1 MEKLFNLIISFLT
14 YCATFLMGIGI
25 FLVILFI
32 LLSLSNIGGSGEGID
47 ADDLGKGAIIKAPV
61 TMTDPIEGGNFYRKL
76 ATQSWKDTGVIVVGQ
91 NFDGTVGLGLSVSN
105 PWYPI
110 GLGINEGQE
119 CQLEACSNSSDSRC
133 KMLKDPSVM
142 VVANNADNAG
152 CKLSNGKGV
161 YMLFA
166 QPNSEG
172 KYNNPN
178 LNYGSAA
185 YPSLKAGFYTAH
197 LGAFPPKEGNILVTQ
212 AWSCTSFGECTAK
225 PIKELVGSK
234 VFLKVVDDFY
244 PDNQTKTNNNQ
255 VKINIKTG
263 IYRPGFIITSIEALD
278 STILTAVKTIQSTLL
293 MNLQGLI
300 STVLILY
307 ILFSAI
313 SFAIGSLN
321 ITYTEL
327 IVRIIKLSIVT
338 ILTTPNSYITET
350 FTSSFRILAE
360 AASNLIAEAIPNLA
374 ALQNNTES
382 KNFGKIRY
390 LIAYEDI
397 INQIT
402 SYQVHIKIISLL
414 FTIYFW
420 LIPFLYL
427 LILILLL
434 IVLKALLLFITAY
447 VQLAILIGI
456 LPIAV
461 LALLFQLT
469 NEIFQNWLRYMANSA
484 LLITVTVLGIG
495 LSLSMIAGGLED
507 LLSYKVEI
515 VEIFWY
521 PNLSQVSNIL
531 TASNYFLLLI
541 KALLCYAVLDYIP
554 GLVDAFTNAQFA
566 PTASNVAALQRGMTQ
581 TGQEFWKNVKS
592 ANNRYGLGR
601 VWNKLGHDQDGKGG
615 FMSKILDRKDRD
627 KARID
632 NFYEGITSRYQQL
645 QVLQQDDSLIS
656 LTNQFDQQALK
667 RAKTLERTELNY
679 NQYALKLQ
687 EKRYDYLKSN
697 TKSVNFTINPGTKK
711 AQSMTINLEGLD
723 LQSNVDGKIVDST
736 VTIHDKTYKVK
747 DLYDSIAKNQNS
759 IDNMKISDI
768 KYVDPA
774 NPAGRDTPA
783 DDKIVEA
790 KKLQD
795 RLQTITR
802 KRLS

>member
-1 MEKLFNLIISFLT
+1 MEKLFNLIISFVT
-14 YCATFLMGIGI
+14 YCATFLIGIGI

-32 LLSLSNIGGSGEGID
+32 MLSLSNIGGNEEGID
-47 ADDLGKGAIIKAPV
+47 ADDLGRGAIIKVPV

-76 ATQSWKDTGVIVVGQ
+76 ATQSWTDTGVIVVGQ
-91 NFDGTVGLGLSVSN
+91 NFDGSVGVGLSVSN
-105 PWYPI
+105 PWYPL
-110 GLGINEGQE
+110 GLGINEGKE
-119 CQLEACSNSSDSRC
+119 CQLETCSTSSDSRC
-133 KMLKDPSVM
+133 KMLKDPSIM
-142 VVANNADNAG
+142 VVANNSDNGG
-152 CKLSNGKGV
+152 CKLSNGKGIYV
-161 YMLFA
+161 LFA
-166 QPNSEG
+166 LPTSEG

-185 YPSLKAGFYTAH
+185 YPSPKFGFYTAN
-197 LGAFPPKEGNILVTQ
+197 LGAFPPQEGNILVTQ
-212 AWSCTSFGECTAK
+212 AWSCTSFGECTVK
-225 PIKELVGSK
+225 PIKELIGSK

-244 PDNQTKTNNNQ
+244 ADNQTKTNNNQ

-263 IYRPGFIITSIEALD
+263 IYRPGFIITSIDALD
-278 STILTAVKTIQSTLL
+278 STIATVVKTIQSALL

-360 AASNLIAEAIPNLA
+360 SASSLIAEAIPNLA
-374 ALQNNTES
+374 ALQTQTSN
-382 KNFGKIRY
+382 NFGKIRY

-447 VQLAILIGI
+447 VQLSILIVI

-469 NEIFQNWLRYMANSA
+469 NEIFQSWLRYMANSA

-515 VEIFWY
+515 VGIFWS
-521 PNLSQVSNIL
+521 PNTSQVSNIL

-566 PTASNVAALQRGMTQ
+566 PTANNFAALKAGISQ
-581 TGQEFWKNVKS
+581 TGQEFGQKVKNF
-592 ANNRYGLGR
+592 NNEYILGAL
-601 VWNKLGHDQDGKGG
+601 WNRLGHDKDGKGG
-615 FMSKILDRKDRD
+615 FMSKVLDRRDRD

-632 NFYEGITSRYQQL
+632 NFYEGITNRYKQIQSL
-645 QVLQQDDSLIS
+645 AQDDSLIS
-656 LTNQFDQQALK
+656 LTNDFEQASLQSAKKLARSELK
-667 RAKTLERTELNY
+667 YTP
-679 NQYALKLQ
+679 YALKLQ
-687 EKRYDYLKSN
+687 EMRYDYLKSN
-697 TKSVNFTINPGTKK
+697 TKSVNFTINPGTRK
-711 AQSMTINLEGLD
+711 AQSMTIDLEGLA
-723 LQSNVDGKIVDST
+723 LQSDVNGKKVDAT

-768 KYVDPA
+768 KYTDPN
-774 NPAGRDTPA
+774 NPAGRDSPA
-783 DDKIVEA
+783 DAKIVEA

-795 RLQTITR
+795 RLETIKR